1 MPPPLVAVPPE
12 EVRPPEGEKL
22 PPKVPPMARPPEKP
36 VVPHVRTLEDVF
48 FDFDRYLIRDDARQ
62 TLDQNVWWL
71 QEHPETRILI
81 EGHCDERGTHEYNLA
96 LGEQRA
102 KAVMEYLVASGIE
115 PSRLS
120 TISFGEEK
128 PFVLGHDESAW
139 RWNRRAH
146 FVISLE

>member
-1 MPPPLVAVPPE
+1 VEVLPPVGEELPPAVPPIAG
-12 EVRPPEGEKL
+12 PPE
-22 PPKVPPMARPPEKP
+22 RP
-36 VVPHVRTLEDVF
+36 VVPKVRTLEDIF
-48 FDFDRYLIRDDARQ
+48 FDFDKYLIRDDARA
-62 TLDQNVWWL
+62 TLDENVRWL
-71 QEHPETRILI
+71 QEHPTVRVLI

-96 LGEQRA
+96 LGERRA
-102 KAVMEYLVASGIE
+102 RAVMEYLVASGID

-146 FVISLE
+146 FVITPE